1 MPIYEFYCPD
11 CHTVFSFFS
20 ARIDTAAKPDCPR
33 CGRPELGR
41 KPSRFAAHS
50 RGAEG
55 AGPQEEGSAEDPLG
69 GLDEARMAGAMDSL
83 AAEMEHLDD
92 AAQKDP
98 KQLARFLSRFSEA
111 SGLEAGPRMQ
121 EMLARLEE
129 GADPDELE
137 SEMGDGGE
145 TDDAG
150 EGDFSDFFRP
160 KQRAAGGR
168 ARRPRVDE
176 TLYFL

>member
-20 ARIDTAAKPDCPR
+20 ARIDTAAKPTCPR

-50 RGAEG
+50 RSGG
-55 AGPQEEGSAEDPLG
+55 GTGPDESAEDDPMA

-137 SEMGDGGE
+137 SEMGDAGE
-145 TDDAG
+145 EEEAG

-160 KQRAAGGR
+160 KQRAATGR
-168 ARRPRVDE
+168 ARRPEVDE
-176 TLYFL
+176 KLYFL